1 MKLYAETKAQRS
13 LQIGADAAVVLWILL
28 WVRLGTWIHELVNR
42 LAEAGKS
49 VEGAGSGFRSA
60 MESAGARLG
69 EVPGI
74 GDTLRDPFD
83 AAAGAGQALQRAG
96 VGQQEAVHTLALWLG
111 ILIAV
116 IPIGYVLL
124 RYVPWRGRWIRE
136 ASAAARLRIDAEDL
150 HLFAL
155 RAIAT
160 RPLYEL
166 QRVAPDPAAALAAGD
181 YEGLASLELGALGL
195 TTRPSPKA
203 TTSSE
208 KEPA

>member
-1 MKLYAETKAQRS
+1 MKIYAETKSQRS
-13 LQIGADAAVVLWILL
+13 LQLAVDAAVVFWIALWI
-28 WVRLGTWIHELVNR
+28 RLGTWIHELVNR
-42 LAEAGKS
+42 LAEAGVS
-49 VEGAGSGFRSA
+49 VEGAGNGITSA
-60 MESAGARLG
+60 MESAGSRAGDL
-69 EVPGI
+69 PGI
-74 GDTLRDPFD
+74 GDALRSPFD
-83 AAAGAGQALQRAG
+83 AAAGAGRALARAG
-96 VGQQEAVHTLALWLG
+96 AGQQEAVHTLALWLG

-124 RYVPWRGRWIRE
+124 RYVPWRARWMRE

-181 YEGLASLELGALGL
+181 YERLASLELGALGL
-195 TTRPSPKA
+195 LTRSGKRRA
-203 TTSSE
+203 T
-208 KEPA
+208 

>member
-1 MKLYAETKAQRS
+1 MKLYAETKRQRS
-13 LQIGADAAVVLWILL
+13 LQITVDAAVALWIVLWI
-28 WVRLGTWIHELVNR
+28 RLGTWIHELVNR

-49 VEGAGSGFRSA
+49 VEGAGSAFTSA
-60 MESAGARLG
+60 MESAGGRLG
-69 EVPGI
+69 DVPGL
-74 GDTLRDPFD
+74 GDTLRNPFD
-83 AAAGAGQALQRAG
+83 AAAGAGRTLQSAG

-136 ASAAARLRIDAEDL
+136 ASAAVELRIDSEDL
-150 HLFAL
+150 YLFAL
-155 RAIAT
+155 RAVAT

-181 YEGLASLELGALGL
+181 YGPLASLELGALGL
-195 TTRPSPKA
+195 VGRSGRTRA
-203 TTSSE
+203 N
-208 KEPA
+208 

>member
-1 MKLYAETKAQRS
+1 MKLYAETRSQRS
-13 LQIGADAAVVLWILL
+13 VQVAADVAVVVWIAL

-49 VEGAGSGFRSA
+49 IESAGSGFTSA
-60 MESAGARLG
+60 MESAGDRAAG
-69 EVPGI
+69 VPGL
-74 GDTLRDPFD
+74 GDTLRSPFD
-83 AAAGAGQALQRAG
+83 TAAGAGRALARAG
-96 VGQQEAVHTLALWLG
+96 AGQQEAVHSLALWLG

-124 RYVPWRGRWIRE
+124 RWAPWRTRWVRE

-166 QRVAPDPAAALAAGD
+166 QKVAPDPAAALAAGD

-195 TTRPSPKA
+195 VTRPEKA
-203 TTSSE
+203 
-208 KEPA
+208 AGH

>member
-1 MKLYAETKAQRS
+1 MKLYAETKSQRS
-13 LQIGADAAVVLWILL
+13 LQVTADLAVLLWIAL
-28 WVRLGTWIHELVNR
+28 WARLGIWIHELVDR
-42 LAEAGKS
+42 LAGAGES
-49 VEGAGSGFRSA
+49 VEDAGSRFRSA
-60 MESAGARLG
+60 LQSAGS
-69 EVPGI
+69 EVGGLPGV
-74 GDTLRDPFD
+74 GDYLRAPFD
-83 AAAGAGQALQRAG
+83 AAAGAGRTLERAG
-96 VGQQEAVHTLALWLG
+96 AAQQDAVHTLALWLG

-124 RYVPWRGRWIRE
+124 RWAPWRTRWIRE

-195 TTRPSPKA
+195 DTRPG
-203 TTSSE
+203 
-208 KEPA
+208 PAAGH